1 MIRYDLTCSRGHEFD
16 GWFSDSAS
24 FETQQAQGLIECPIC
39 GDTNIRRQLARPGIP
54 MKGNRRTEP
63 QPRPNQ
69 QAASEAPHTP
79 ALLSEGEAALLRQ
92 LAREINT
99 LVREHAEYVG
109 ERFAE
114 ESRRRHANGTAAERP
129 IWGEASP
136 QEVQELRE
144 EGIEVMPLPPLPDEK
159 N

>member
-24 FETQQAQGLIECPIC
+24 FEAQQAQGLIECPIC
-39 GDTNIRRQLARPGIP
+39 GDTNIRRQLACPGIP
-54 MKGNRRTEP
+54 VKGNRRPEP
-63 QPRPNQ
+63 QPRPAG
-69 QAASEAPHTP
+69 QAAQKAPQAP
-79 ALLSEGEAALLRQ
+79 APLSEGEAALLRQ
-92 LAREINT
+92 FAREINT
-99 LVREHAEYVG
+99 LVRERAEYVG
-109 ERFAE
+109 DRFAE
-114 ESRRRHANGTAAERP
+114 ESRRRHAEGTAAEQP

-144 EGIEVMPLPPLPDEK
+144 EGIEVMPLPPMPDEK